1 MGIGKQRPVK
11 IEWTINPARTDLR
24 LMRHCDVAVGPCRV
38 LHPGPAASRSPSS
51 PHPYRVQTQR
61 NTTPRRAVA
70 TSSGRPKPKPRHLHP
85 SRRTSAGP
93 CRPALPAVRYP
104 VALRPSPTE
113 PGRASHSAGARIASC
128 LPGVRIRA
136 RRNATPCH
144 LSVPLLRVPPGGV
157 ALARTLDTWTQATVD
172 WSSVKKKLDLVAR
185 GKVFLQT
192 EASRSRATR
201 AVAAGLELA
210 SCAARTRLH
219 VRTNGGLVVAPRAP
233 SALLQC

>member
-1 MGIGKQRPVK
+1 VTWP
-11 IEWTINPARTDLR
+11 WARVVSCTLGRRHLVVHHHHIHTDL
-24 LMRHCDVAVGPCRV
+24 
-38 LHPGPAASRSPSS
+38 
-51 PHPYRVQTQR
+51 VQTQR

-70 TSSGRPKPKPRHLHP
+70 TSSGRPKPKRRHRHP

-93 CRPALPAVRYP
+93 LPCVQ
-104 VALRPSPTE
+104 VQPSPDE
-113 PGRASHSAGARIASC
+113 RLI
-128 LPGVRIRA
+128 LRIRA

-144 LSVPLLRVPPGGV
+144 CHLSVPLLLRVPPVV
-157 ALARTLDTWTQATVD
+157 ALARTLDTWTQATVE

-219 VRTNGGLVVAPRAP
+219 VRTNGSAKHWWGLY
-233 SALLQC
+233 